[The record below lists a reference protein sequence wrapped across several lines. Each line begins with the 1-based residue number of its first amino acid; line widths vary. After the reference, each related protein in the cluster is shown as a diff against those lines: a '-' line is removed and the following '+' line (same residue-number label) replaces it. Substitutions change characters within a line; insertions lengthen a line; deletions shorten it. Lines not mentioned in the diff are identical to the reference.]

1 MSSTAA
7 EISVDLTHTVMRILS
22 EWKVD
27 PADQVKLLGLPEK
40 TKPRALKRYTES
52 TPLPEQ
58 ADSMAR
64 ITHLIAIQQYLS
76 VMFSYNPV
84 LGDMWVTTPSERFNN
99 QSPLEV
105 MIVGGIDGME
115 RVRNHME
122 GVPEW

>member
-58 ADSMAR
+58 GDSMAR